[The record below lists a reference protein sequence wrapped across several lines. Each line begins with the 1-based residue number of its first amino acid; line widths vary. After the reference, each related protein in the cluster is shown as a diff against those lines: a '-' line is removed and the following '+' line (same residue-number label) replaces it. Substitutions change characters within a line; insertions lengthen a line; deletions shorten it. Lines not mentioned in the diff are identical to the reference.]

1 MAGLATS
8 LLIEAFEDTQ
18 LLRFSNFDAIPGF
31 VHAITTRPWNMAPH
45 RGPEADQA
53 VDRRRRICAHLGFDF
68 DKLTAAD
75 QIHSG
80 HVVCIGPP
88 DVGAGRFGRD
98 TAVKFVDG
106 LVSNLSG
113 VPLLQLSADC
123 LLILV
128 VDPVLRAVGTA
139 HASWRGT
146 VARIAENLIAAMV
159 RSFQSKPAD
168 LHVGLAP
175 CASPPRYEVGDDV
188 CRIARAMLPMADV
201 ALPVAPSGR
210 RCFDLK
216 AANTQALLDAGVSG
230 ERIIAATE
238 CTMADA
244 RFYSHRRDGEA
255 TGRFALFAGF
265 R

>member
-1 MAGLATS
+1 MPPQS
-8 LLIEAFEDTQ
+8 LLLEPFDDTQ
-18 LLRFSNFDAIPGF
+18 LLRFPGFDGIPGF

-45 RGPEADQA
+45 RGPEADKA
-53 VDRRRRICAHLGFDF
+53 VERRRRICAHLGFEF

-80 HVVCIGPP
+80 HVVRITSA

-106 LVSNLSG
+106 LVCDMPG

-123 LLILV
+123 LLIMA
-128 VDPVLRAVGTA
+128 VDPTRRAVGTA

-146 VARIAENLIAAMV
+146 VAGIGSNLIRAMSQ
-159 RSFQSKPAD
+159 SFGSKPHD
-168 LHVGLAP
+168 LMIGLAP
-175 CASPPRYEVGDDV
+175 CASPPRYEVGEDV
-188 CRIARAMLPMADV
+188 CRIAREMLPTGDSI
-201 ALPVAPSGR
+201 LPQAPSGR

-216 AANTQALLDAGVSG
+216 TANTKVIVDLCVRPD
-230 ERIIAATE
+230 RIVTAAE

-244 RFYSHRRDGEA
+244 RFYSHRRDGET

>member
-1 MAGLATS
+1 MPAPQP
-8 LLIEAFEDTQ
+8 LLVEPFEDTH
-18 LLRFSNFDAIPGF
+18 LLRFPGFDAIPGF
-31 VHAITTRPWNMAPH
+31 AHVITTRPWNMAPH
-45 RGPEADQA
+45 RGPDADKA
-53 VDRRRRICAHLGFDF
+53 VERRRRICVHLGFDF

-80 HVVCIGPP
+80 HVVRIGSN

-106 LVSNLSG
+106 LVSELPG

-128 VDPVLRAVGTA
+128 VDPMRRALGTA

-146 VARIAENLIAAMV
+146 VAHIASNLIRAMTQ
-159 RSFQSKPAD
+159 SFGSKPQD
-168 LHVGLAP
+168 LMIGIAP
-175 CASPPRYEVGDDV
+175 CASPPRYEVGEDV
-188 CRIARAMLPMADV
+188 CRIVREMLSAGESV
-201 ALPVAPSGR
+201 LPKAPSGR

-216 AANTQALLDAGVSG
+216 GANTQAIMDMGVSPQNL
-230 ERIIAATE
+230 ITAAE
-238 CTMADA
+238 CTMADE
-244 RFYSHRRDGEA
+244 RFYSHRRDGET

>member
-1 MAGLATS
+1 MPPQS
-8 LLIEAFEDTQ
+8 LLIEPFEDTQ
-18 LLRFSNFDAIPGF
+18 LLRFPGFDAFPGF

-45 RGPEADQA
+45 RGPEADRA
-53 VDRRRRICAHLGFDF
+53 VERRRRICAHLGFDF
-68 DKLTAAD
+68 DNLTAAD

-80 HVVCIGPP
+80 HVVRIGHG

-106 LVSNLSG
+106 LVSDMPG

-123 LLILV
+123 LLILA
-128 VDPVLRAVGTA
+128 VDPARRAVGTA

-146 VARIAENLIAAMV
+146 VAQIASNLVRAMV
-159 RSFQSKPAD
+159 ASFASRPAD
-168 LHVGLAP
+168 LHIGLAP

-188 CRIARAMLPMADV
+188 CRIAREMLPAADSF
-201 ALPVAPSGR
+201 LPVAPSGR

-216 AANTQALLDAGVSG
+216 QANTQALLAAGIRPD
-230 ERIIAATE
+230 RITTAAE
-238 CTMADA
+238 CTMADE